1 MLPKWKAAEG
11 GGGGCAAGG
20 GGGDQRRRCVAA
32 SLSMLIAATLA
43 FLAYVAFFPDDG
55 AGGLYR
61 LWRCQDCAGDLLG
74 EFPGDAAAADGP
86 TPAGGRRRPPTTL
99 SHVVFGIGASARTWD
114 QRRGY
119 AELWWRPGQMRGHV
133 WLDEEPVGPAPWPA
147 ATCPPYRVSANA
159 SRFGDRAS
167 ASRMARIVADS
178 FLAVTAELRNNYT
191 AAAREDEVRWFVM
204 GDDDTVFFPD
214 NLVSVLNKY
223 DHEELYY
230 VGAPSESV
238 EQDVMHS
245 YGMAFGGGG
254 FAVSYPAA
262 AALAKAIDGCLERY
276 RWFYGSD
283 QRVQACLSELGVPL
297 TREPGFHQVNSAP
310 FPSFFVLSKPR
321 REEGGLNIDV
331 AVSSV
336 PATAQRL
343 VGATHHLAA
352 QVSGRLFP
360 VTKFP
365 RVDNVVLVQVDVR
378 GDAYGMLAAHPVA
391 PLVSLHH
398 LDHIQPISPRGKT
411 ALDAVR
417 PLVDASR
424 YDPARA
430 LQQSFCYQHGPGG
443 YTWSVSVAWGY
454 TVQVYPWAVA
464 PHELEVP
471 LQTFRTWRSWA
482 DGPFVFNT
490 RKLSPDDAC
499 ARPAMF
505 FLSRVRNE
513 TARSTVTEY
522 ARHDA
527 TPAGKVCDKASFR
540 AASMVHTVK
549 VFAPNMSE
557 SDWVRAP
564 RRQCCKT
571 RRTRWGSVL
580 EVRIRRCGRGELTTP

>member
-11 GGGGCAAGG
+11 GGGAGCAAVGG

-74 EFPGDAAAADGP
+74 EFPGDDAAADGP
-86 TPAGGRRRPPTTL
+86 APAGGGGRRSPTTL

-133 WLDEEPVGPAPWPA
+133 WLDEEPVGPAPWP
-147 ATCPPYRVSANA
+147 YRVSANA

-178 FLAVTAELRNNYT
+178 FLAVTAELGNET
-191 AAAREDEVRWFVM
+191 ARREVRWFVM

-214 NLVSVLNKY
+214 NLVAVLNKY

-297 TREPGFHQVNSAP
+297 TREPGFHQV
-310 FPSFFVLSKPR
+310 
-321 REEGGLNIDV
+321 
-331 AVSSV
+331 
-336 PATAQRL
+336 
-343 VGATHHLAA
+343 
-352 QVSGRLFP
+352 
-360 VTKFP
+360 
-365 RVDNVVLVQVDVR
+365 DVR

-411 ALDAVR
+411 ALDAAR
-417 PLVDASR
+417 PLVDAAR

-454 TVQVYPWAVA
+454 TVQLYPWAVA

-490 RKLSPDDAC
+490 RKMSPDDAC

-513 TARSTVTEY
+513 TARSAVTEY

-540 AASMVHTVK
+540 AASTVHTVK
-549 VFAPNMSE
+549 VFAPKMSE
-557 SDWVRAP
+557 SDWTRAP

>member
-11 GGGGCAAGG
+11 GGGCAVAGV
-20 GGGDQRRRCVAA
+20 GDQRRRCVAA

-43 FLAYVAFFPDDG
+43 FLAYVAFFPGDG
-55 AGGLYR
+55 AGGLYQ
-61 LWRCQDCAGDLLG
+61 LWRCQDCAGELG
-74 EFPGDAAAADGP
+74 EFPGDDAAAADGP
-86 TPAGGRRRPPTTL
+86 SAGVVRPPTTL
-99 SHVVFGIGASARTWD
+99 SHIVFGIGASARTWD

-119 AELWWRPGQMRGHV
+119 AELWWRPDQMRGHV
-133 WLDEEPVGPAPWPA
+133 WLDEQPVSSPWPN
-147 ATCPPYRVSANA
+147 ATCPPYRVSADA
-159 SRFGDRAS
+159 SRFGDRAD
-167 ASRMARIVADS
+167 ASRMARIVVDS
-178 FLAVTAELRNNYT
+178 FLAVAAELGTGNDT
-191 AAAREDEVRWFVM
+191 TAREEEEVRWFVM

-214 NLVSVLNKY
+214 NLVAVLRKY

-262 AALAKAIDGCLERY
+262 AALAKAIDGCLDRY
-276 RWFYGSD
+276 RLFYGSD

-297 TREPGFHQVNSAP
+297 TREPGFH
-310 FPSFFVLSKPR
+310 
-321 REEGGLNIDV
+321 
-331 AVSSV
+331 
-336 PATAQRL
+336 
-343 VGATHHLAA
+343 
-352 QVSGRLFP
+352 
-360 VTKFP
+360 
-365 RVDNVVLVQVDVR
+365 QVDVR

-398 LDHIQPISPRGKT
+398 LDHIQPISPVAQGKT

-417 PLVDASR
+417 PLVEASR
-424 YDPARA
+424 HDPART
-430 LQQSFCYQHGPGG
+430 LQQSFCYQRGPGG

-490 RKLSPDDAC
+490 RPLHPTDAC
-499 ARPAMF
+499 VRPAMF

-513 TARSTVTEY
+513 TGRATVTEY
-522 ARHDA
+522 ARHDVV
-527 TPAGKVCDKASFR
+527 PAAKECDRASFR
-540 AASMVHTVK
+540 AASTVHTVK
-549 VFAPNMSE
+549 VFAPKMSE
-557 SDWVRAP
+557 NDWTRAP
-564 RRQCCKT
+564 RRHCCKT
-571 RRTRWGSVL
+571 KRTRWGSVL

>member
-1 MLPKWKAAEG
+1 MLHKWKVAECG
-11 GGGGCAAGG
+11 AGAGG
-20 GGGDQRRRCVAA
+20 VDQRRWCVAA

-61 LWRCQDCAGDLLG
+61 LWRCQDCAGELG
-74 EFPGDAAAADGP
+74 DFPGDEAAAADWP
-86 TPAGGRRRPPTTL
+86 SAGGGRAPTTL
-99 SHVVFGIGASARTWD
+99 SHIVFGIGASAQTWD

-119 AELWWRPGQMRGHV
+119 VELWWRPDQLRGHV
-133 WLDEEPVGPAPWPA
+133 WLDQEPVSPWPA
-147 ATCPPYRVSANA
+147 ATCPPYRVSADA

-167 ASRMARIVADS
+167 ASRMARIVVDS
-178 FLAVTAELRNNYT
+178 FLAITAELGNDT
-191 AAAREDEVRWFVM
+191 APDEVRWFVM

-214 NLVSVLNKY
+214 NLVAVLRKY

-238 EQDVMHS
+238 EQNVMHS

-262 AALAKAIDGCLERY
+262 AALAKAIDGCLDRY
-276 RWFYGSD
+276 RLFYGSD

-297 TREPGFHQVNSAP
+297 TREHGFHQVD
-310 FPSFFVLSKPR
+310 
-321 REEGGLNIDV
+321 I
-331 AVSSV
+331 
-336 PATAQRL
+336 
-343 VGATHHLAA
+343 
-352 QVSGRLFP
+352 
-360 VTKFP
+360 
-365 RVDNVVLVQVDVR
+365 R

-398 LDHIQPISPRGKT
+398 LDHIQPISPQGKT

-417 PLVDASR
+417 PLVGASR
-424 YDPARA
+424 FDPARA
-430 LQQSFCYQHGPGG
+430 LQQSFCYQHGPG

-454 TVQVYPWAVA
+454 TVQVYPWPVA

-490 RKLSPDDAC
+490 RPLSPHNAC

-505 FLSRVRNE
+505 FLSWVRNE
-513 TARSTVTEY
+513 TGRATVTEY
-522 ARHDA
+522 ARHGV
-527 TPAGKVCDKASFR
+527 PSEKECDKASFR
-540 AASMVHTVK
+540 AVSTVHTIRVI
-549 VFAPNMSE
+549 APKMSE
-557 SDWVRAP
+557 NEWKWAP
-564 RRQCCKT
+564 RRQCC
-571 RRTRWGSVL
+571 RTKRARWGTVL
-580 EVRIRRCGRGELTTP
+580 TVRIRRCGRGELTTP